1 LKCELEGFKSEGES
15 AHMHALLFLESIG
28 TTELLVILVAALILF
43 GPRRLPEL
51 SRSLGKSLSEF
62 KRASDDFKR
71 TWEREVEVE
80 RVEQQ
85 ERIERAM
92 VGAPDA
98 ALQPAEQTTVP
109 ATTAPPLAG
118 ESIARGVEALAAP
131 AAVSPAAAPTE
142 PTRKS
147 DWL

>member
-1 LKCELEGFKSEGES
+1 
-15 AHMHALLFLESIG
+15 MHALLFLESVG

-43 GPRRLPEL
+43 GPRKLPEL

-71 TWEREVEVE
+71 TWEREVETE
-80 RVEQQ
+80 RSEKH

-92 VGAPDA
+92 VGAPDELGPPEPA
-98 ALQPAEQTTVP
+98 AEHTLAPT
-109 ATTAPPLAG
+109 PPLAG
-118 ESIARGVEALAAP
+118 EQIARTTSASVGPTALPAP
-131 AAVSPAAAPTE
+131 EAPTE
-142 PTRKS
+142 STRKS

>member
-1 LKCELEGFKSEGES
+1 
-15 AHMHALLFLESIG
+15 MHVLLFLESVG

-71 TWEREVEVE
+71 TWEREVTL
-80 RVEQQ
+80 EQTEKQ

-98 ALQPAEQTTVP
+98 IVQAAPAEQTSAP
-109 ATTAPPLAG
+109 LTTTPPLAG
-118 ESIARGVEALAAP
+118 EQIARGTETAAESALETASAP
-131 AAVSPAAAPTE
+131 ALEAPAE